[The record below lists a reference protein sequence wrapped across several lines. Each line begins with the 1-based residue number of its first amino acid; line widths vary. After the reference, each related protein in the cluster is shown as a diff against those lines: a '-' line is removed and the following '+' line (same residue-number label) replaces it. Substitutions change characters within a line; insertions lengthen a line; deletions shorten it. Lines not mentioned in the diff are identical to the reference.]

1 MSQAALSMC
10 DVCGSHVGADGCCK
24 TCGTILV
31 EGKVQCERCGDP
43 LKPYALVCYSCG
55 SGRGEE
61 SGSEDTKEKKEAVH
75 HFLMVPGVSEEA
87 AGDLYDEGV
96 EDFASLVGMALTE
109 PQRMMGLHHAIAR
122 RIMLMDVVTTD
133 HSATIIEE
141 MECPICKSIV
151 DASSVECEI
160 CGHFTRIKLDVPED
174 EIESELDP
182 VMGDI
187 SEKIYWDAAFRA
199 MPKDFQEE
207 LSRVLAEAEDLEIEE
222 FDDDGAVFW
231 EELDS
236 DLEELVKGPI
246 EEETELEKVSKPPET
261 VMVCPLCEAEVMQN
275 AHFCYNCGARF
286 EEA

>member
-1 MSQAALSMC
+1 MSQAALLMC
-10 DVCGSHVGADGCCK
+10 DVCGSHVGANGCCEI
-24 TCGTILV
+24 CGTILV

-55 SGRGEE
+55 SGRLQE
-61 SGSEDTKEKKEAVH
+61 SESEDSKEKKEAVH
-75 HFLMVPGVSEEA
+75 HFLMVPGLSEEA

-109 PQRMMGLHHAIAR
+109 PQRNIGLHHTIAR
-122 RIMLMDVVTTD
+122 RIMLMDVVDID
-133 HSATIIEE
+133 HDVPPIEE
-141 MECPICKSIV
+141 MECPICKSMI
-151 DASSVECEI
+151 DALSDECEI

-174 EIESELDP
+174 EPESEPDP
-182 VMGDI
+182 VMGEI
-187 SEKIYWDAAFRA
+187 NEKICWDAAFRE

-207 LSRVLAEAEDLEIEE
+207 LSRVLVEAEDFELEE
-222 FDDDGAVFW
+222 FEDEGAIFW

-236 DLEELVKGPI
+236 DIEELVKGPI
-246 EEETELEKVSKPPET
+246 EEETALEDVPKPQET
-261 VMVCPLCEAEVMQN
+261 TMVCPLCEAEVMKN

>member
-1 MSQAALSMC
+1 MC
-10 DVCGSHVGADGCCK
+10 DVCGSNVGANGCCE

-55 SGRGEE
+55 SGRLKE
-61 SGSEDTKEKKEAVH
+61 SRPEDTKEKKEAVH
-75 HFLMVPGVSEEA
+75 HFLMVPGLSEEA
-87 AGDLYDEGV
+87 AGDLYDDGV

-109 PQRMMGLHHAIAR
+109 PQRSIGLHHAIAR
-122 RIMLMDVVTTD
+122 RIMLMDVVEAD
-133 HSATIIEE
+133 HDVGVVEE
-141 MECPICKSIV
+141 MECPTCKSTI
-151 DASSVECEI
+151 DAISDECEI
-160 CGHFTRIKLDVPED
+160 CGHFTRIKLEVPED
-174 EIESELDP
+174 ELEGGLDP
-182 VMGDI
+182 VMGEI
-187 SEKIYWDAAFRA
+187 SEKISWDAAFRE

-207 LSRVLAEAEDLEIEE
+207 LSRVLAEAEDFEIEE
-222 FDDDGAVFW
+222 FDDEGADFW

-236 DLEELVKGPI
+236 DIEELVKEPI
-246 EEETELEKVSKPPET
+246 EKETAPEEVSKPPET